1 MVEVGGSNPPGPT
14 KRETLAIG
22 GGFSFGGIAGSKR
35 RRRSTNHDQRSGLNV
50 EASDD
55 APKGSK
61 RESIRVL
68 INPPGPIKID

>member
-1 MVEVGGSNPPGPT
+1 
-14 KRETLAIG
+14 
-22 GGFSFGGIAGSKR
+22 
-35 RRRSTNHDQRSGLNV
+35 LNV